1 MPVAPNA
8 PVDPGPRAD
17 APLDDDA
24 FADLL
29 VRLGPFEPA
38 PRLAV
43 GVSGGADSLALVWL
57 THRWAKARGGSV
69 LALTVDHRLRPESG
83 SEATQVARTLAAQD
97 IDHTV
102 LTWQDAPAGAGEAQ
116 ARAARHRLLGDACAD
131 RGIAH
136 LLLAHTRDDQA
147 ETVLLRFAKGSGPD
161 GLAGMPAVRETN
173 RLRLLR
179 PLLGVAKAR
188 LRATCTAAGLTA
200 IEDPS
205 NADPRFA
212 RARLRQAAGAL
223 ATEGLT
229 TDRLVDLA
237 HRCALDRVAL
247 EAETAD
253 LLAEA
258 VTLDPLGFA
267 VLDPQPLA
275 GVPAAIVHRVVG
287 AVIAT
292 LGGADYLPRREAL
305 LRVLGDLTSGRRTGA
320 RTLGGCRLRF
330 ARRITVTREPDAA
343 DRACVLVGTPGQLL
357 WDGRFRVTV
366 TGEMLERGPIQIGRA
381 GNALTRCGT
390 DTPAAALASLPAAWR
405 HGIMVAEPRIPHWD
419 PAWRPHA
426 PAIPPLETRFAPR
439 RPLAAPAF
447 GVV

>member
-1 MPVAPNA
+1 MPVAPTAAIDPA
-8 PVDPGPRAD
+8 PD
-17 APLDDDA
+17 AAPPLGDGT

-29 VRLGPFEPA
+29 VPLGPFEPA

-57 THRWAKARGGSV
+57 AHRWAKARGGSV

-83 SEATQVARTLAAQD
+83 SEAMRVARILAAHD

-102 LTWQDAPAGAGEAQ
+102 LTWRDPPNGASEAQ
-116 ARAARHRLLGDACAD
+116 ARAARHRLLGDACAA
-131 RGIAH
+131 RSIAH

-161 GLAGMPAVRETN
+161 GLAGIPAMRETN
-173 RLRLLR
+173 QLRLLR
-179 PLLGVAKAR
+179 PLLGVTKAQ
-188 LRATCTAAGLTA
+188 LRATCVTAGLTA

-212 RARLRQAAGAL
+212 RARLRQAATGL
-223 ATEGLT
+223 AVEGMT
-229 TDRLVDLA
+229 ADRLVDLA
-237 HRCALDRVAL
+237 HRCALDRVVL
-247 EAETAD
+247 EAETAS
-253 LLAEA
+253 LLVET
-258 VTLDPLGFA
+258 VTLNPLGFA

-275 GVPAAIVHRVVG
+275 GVPTGIVHRVIG

-292 LGGADYLPRREAL
+292 VGGGDYLPRREAL
-305 LRVLGDLTSGRRTGA
+305 LRVLGDLTGGRQTGA

-343 DRACVLVGTPGQLL
+343 RRASVTVRTPGPLL

-366 TGEMLERGPIQIGRA
+366 TGEMLEGGPVEIGHV
-381 GNALTRCGT
+381 GKALERSGI

-405 HGIMVAEPRIPHWD
+405 HSTMVAEPRIPHLD
-419 PAWRPHA
+419 PAWRPSA
-426 PAIPPLETRFAPR
+426 PAIPPLETRFTPR
-439 RPLAAPAF
+439 RPLAAAAF